1 MIKLLTSA
9 TLAASI
15 AIGTIRAADQESDPM
30 QKGGLEPLEFV
41 KVAGQTD
48 EFERSSGKLAAER
61 AMSNDVKEFGQHMV
75 KDHTQTTQELMQAAK
90 QGGVNPPAD
99 PPTLAPDQKK
109 ALQMLQDCD
118 KEKFDGM
125 YLSFQAKAH
134 DEALG
139 LMKGYG
145 ANGTNEALAK
155 AANQTAPKIQQH
167 LDRIHEIQRGL
178 K

>member
-9 TLAASI
+9 TLAASV
-15 AIGTIRAADQESDPM
+15 AIGTLGAAEQEGDPM
-30 QKGGLEPLEFV
+30 QTGSLQPVEFV
-41 KVAGQTD
+41 KVASQTD
-48 EFERSSGKLAAER
+48 EFERLSGKLAAER
-61 AMSNDVKEFGQHMV
+61 GMSNDVKEFGQHMV
-75 KDHTQTTQELMQAAK
+75 KDHTQTTQDLIQAAR

-99 PPTLAPDQKK
+99 PPALAPDQKK

-125 YLSFQAKAH
+125 YLSVQAKTH

-145 ANGTNEALAK
+145 ANGTNDALAK
-155 AANQTAPKIQQH
+155 AANQTAPKIQEH
-167 LDRIHEIQRGL
+167 LNRIHEIQRGL